1 MIYIKCFKG
10 KGSYNL
16 ILIQDF
22 SQCHGFVQANVKNML
37 PNEIAVFSTM
47 YRKSQS
53 SGGSGGFITTNCDHK
68 GNLIRSLSDRGKIR
82 SSLITGITK
91 QEQLKIAR
99 LVKIG
104 RELALLPYV
113 TTSSYKQSYNRR

>member
-1 MIYIKCFKG
+1 MG
-10 KGSYNL
+10 KSNNRSSKTKLSKYEAPKQRRITKEQIENATYK
-16 ILIQDF
+16 D
-22 SQCHGFVQANVKNML
+22 VKL
-37 PNEIAVFSTM
+37 LEKF
-47 YRKSQS
+47 
-53 SGGSGGFITTNCDHK
+53 
-68 GNLIRSLSDRGKIR
+68 LSDRGKIR

-91 QEQLKIAR
+91 QEQAKIAR

>member
-1 MIYIKCFKG
+1 MGESNNRSSKSKLSKYEAPKQRRVSKQQ
-10 KGSYNL
+10 
-16 ILIQDF
+16 IQNATYKD
-22 SQCHGFVQANVKNML
+22 VKL
-37 PNEIAVFSTM
+37 LEKF
-47 YRKSQS
+47 
-53 SGGSGGFITTNCDHK
+53 
-68 GNLIRSLSDRGKIR
+68 LSDRGKIR

-91 QEQLKIAR
+91 QEQAKIAR

>member
-1 MIYIKCFKG
+1 MG
-10 KGSYNL
+10 KSNNRSSKSKLSKYEAPKQRRVSKEQ
-16 ILIQDF
+16 IQNATYKD
-22 SQCHGFVQANVKNML
+22 VKL
-37 PNEIAVFSTM
+37 LEKF
-47 YRKSQS
+47 
-53 SGGSGGFITTNCDHK
+53 
-68 GNLIRSLSDRGKIR
+68 LSDRGKIR

-91 QEQLKIAR
+91 QEQAKIAR